1 MIDTFFTDFEELYS
15 DLLSSDPCEFPGFR
29 ISIESALKAKIPPCG
44 IVTGIGTF
52 NDGAGGV
59 RVGAVISNID
69 FQAGAF
75 DMASAEKFCKL
86 LVDCAERQLPV
97 IGFISSGGMQTKEG
111 AGALFS
117 MAAVNDRITRF
128 VRDSELPVIMFG
140 FGDCTGGAQA
150 SFVTHP
156 LAQTYYFSGTN
167 MPFAGQIVVQ
177 SNLPST
183 VDVVELPVGGA
194 GRDAGSGATSVLRRS
209 RRSPAQDRPRDP
221 AADRNRRSRSCI
233 A

>member
-1 MIDTFFTDFEELYS
+1 M
-15 DLLSSDPCEFPGFR
+15 
-29 ISIESALKAKIPPCG
+29 PPCG

-52 NDGAGGV
+52 NDGAGGI
-59 RVGAVISNID
+59 RVGAAISNID

-183 VDVVELPVGGA
+183 ATLSNYLSAVPGA
-194 GRDAGSGATSVLRRS
+194 MQGLVRHRS
-209 RRSPAQDRPRDP
+209 STISTTDCARSTRKFRC
-221 AADRNRRSRSCI
+221 RLKRSSKSCI